1 VEAEQQNTEGAPHW
15 VERLLKYVALIGGF
29 ILFAIMLLVTVAV
42 FNRKVLNAP
51 ILGDFEIVK
60 IGLSVV
66 VMMAMPYV
74 TLRGAHIRVD
84 ILDQTIGNYGRFF
97 GDLFA
102 RLASCFV
109 FYLLIGKTW
118 NKMLDAHKYGD
129 VTNMI
134 EIPVSIAYA
143 AITIGFGLSLLV
155 LAGQLILQ
163 LRHGPK
169 NYA

>member
-1 VEAEQQNTEGAPHW
+1 VEESPLETGAPHW
-15 VERLLKYVALIGGF
+15 VERLLKYVALVGGF
-29 ILFAIMLLVTVAV
+29 ILFALMLLVTVAV

-60 IGLSVV
+60 IGLSLV

-84 ILDQTIGNYGRFF
+84 ILDQYIGNYGRFI
-97 GDLFA
+97 GDIFT
-102 RLASCFV
+102 RLVSCFV
-109 FYLLIGKTW
+109 LFLLIGKTW
-118 NKMLDAHKYGD
+118 KKMLDAHKYGD

-143 AITIGFGLSLLV
+143 AITIGFGLSILV

-163 LRHGPK
+163 LRQGPG
-169 NYA
+169 NYT

>member
-1 VEAEQQNTEGAPHW
+1 VDNEVLIDEGAPHW
-15 VERLLKYVALIGGF
+15 VERFLKYVALVGGF
-29 ILFAIMLLVTVAV
+29 ILFALMILVTVAV

-60 IGLSVV
+60 IGLSLV

-84 ILDQTIGNYGRFF
+84 IFDQHIGSYGRYI
-97 GDLFA
+97 GDVFA
-102 RLASCFV
+102 RVSSCFV

-118 NKMLDAHKYGD
+118 QKMLDAHEYGD

-143 AITIGFGLSLLV
+143 AITIGFSLSILV
-155 LAGQLILQ
+155 LAGQLVLQ
-163 LRHGPK
+163 FRHGPK